1 MGTAERQKRSAQP
14 RRSFSA
20 RARRA
25 AALAAQGHS
34 RKEIAV
40 LIGVVPETISVWKRH
55 PQWQAEIERWR
66 ALAEAPLERMQARL
80 ELESLEAASE
90 ALEQLRLLMESAT
103 KRVRTSSGVRE
114 VPDWPTRLKACRL
127 VLAAAAPAVAALHAQ
142 AGEAGEAAP
151 SVSTLRLLP

>member
-1 MGTAERQKRSAQP
+1 MDTARRQKRPAQP

-25 AALAAQGHS
+25 ALLAAQGHS
-34 RKEIAV
+34 RKEIAP
-40 LIGVVPETISVWKRH
+40 LIGVAPETVSVWKRH
-55 PQWQAEIERWR
+55 RQWQAEIGRWR

-80 ELESLEAASE
+80 ELESLEAESE

-103 KRVRTSSGVRE
+103 KRVRTRSGVRE

-142 AGEAGEAAP
+142 AGEAAP
-151 SVSTLRLLP
+151 SLPRLWFLP